1 MLVKDFI
8 KNSLYR
14 GTNQKL
20 QTVLLWDT
28 AVVNAINFALSD
40 IYTYEGKEWTFMYDK
55 KTLTWDST
63 TDKNIV
69 LTLDS
74 PIKKVFLV
82 HDKNDNRYPA
92 TLYNTNTTMKQNMP
106 STYDDRF
113 QIIHTEPTEGIENL
127 NSHQLYFKPWS
138 KSITIANNNN
148 QWYVLHYVHGFDFV
162 GIEDTLPIPDMF
174 LWALYN
180 IVMTYLYP
188 INWQYGDNKDANS
201 YNKAKDQLVNLAKSD
216 SFQNQQIIWNV
227 N

>member
-1 MLVKDFI
+1 
-8 KNSLYR
+8 
-14 GTNQKL
+14 
-20 QTVLLWDT
+20 
-28 AVVNAINFALSD
+28 
-40 IYTYEGKEWTFMYDK
+40 MYDK

-148 QWYVLHYVHGFDFV
+148 Q
-162 GIEDTLPIPDMF
+162 
-174 LWALYN
+174 
-180 IVMTYLYP
+180 
-188 INWQYGDNKDANS
+188 
-201 YNKAKDQLVNLAKSD
+201 
-216 SFQNQQIIWNV
+216 
-227 N
+227 